1 MSKGKP
7 KPFFKMWIN
16 MQFRK
21 NRLVI
26 QPLYTVKAGGRRLF
40 DKFTIGMDVQVYTH
54 KNKEMFATNT
64 AQVL

>member
-1 MSKGKP
+1 
-7 KPFFKMWIN
+7 